1 MKRNVTVYITKK
13 GEERRERIKQFFG
26 IKGFN
31 INGEAE
37 LAIDDTSHMWQMLQI
52 TAARG
57 FVQIRDK
64 SK

>member
-26 IKGFN
+26 INGFN

-37 LAIDDTSHMWQMLQI
+37 VTIDDETTWGILQQ

-57 FVQIRDK
+57 FLEIRHK
-64 SK
+64 P